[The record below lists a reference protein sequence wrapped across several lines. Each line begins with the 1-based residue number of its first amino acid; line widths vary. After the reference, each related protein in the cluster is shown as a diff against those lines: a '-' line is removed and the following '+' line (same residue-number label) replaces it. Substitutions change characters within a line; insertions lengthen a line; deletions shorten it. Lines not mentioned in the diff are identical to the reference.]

1 MGLDGKFLA
10 SMMGEESLRELH
22 CWMKILKEEYP
33 LELDV
38 GDSAMYSRWVGRGQ
52 ESHPDLVTLVWFPLE
67 ALIPH

>member
-10 SMMGEESLRELH
+10 SMMGEESIRELH

-33 LELDV
+33 LELYV
-38 GDSAMYSRWVGRGQ
+38 GDSPTCSQWVGRGQ
-52 ESHPDLVTLVWFPLE
+52 GSHPDLVIPVWFPSE